1 METTGQSGGP
11 MRCCATGERT
21 EDGQDMTLSMLRHDI
36 RNQLNAIKLSCALLE
51 RRRLDEFSTESVQ
64 EIDRAADQIND
75 LITRFLS
82 DAAVPSLVESMETA
96 GRHR

>member
-11 MRCCATGERT
+11 MRYCANAGRT
-21 EDGQDMTLSMLRHDI
+21 EDGQGMTLSTFRHDI
-36 RNQLNAIKLSCALLE
+36 RNQLNAIKLSCALLQ
-51 RRRLDEFSTESVQ
+51 RRRLDEFSQESVQ
-64 EIDRAADQIND
+64 EVDRAADQIND

-82 DAAVPSLVESMETA
+82 DTAAPSLLEPAEPA